1 MKRCYTCRINW
12 PLFMFKK
19 NKMKFKLVTDKGR
32 VRNCR
37 ICVFKEAKNTVV
49 RHRNG
54 KFELVNLTLIQRI
67 KEFLS

>member
-1 MKRCYTCRINW
+1 
-12 PLFMFKK
+12 MFKK